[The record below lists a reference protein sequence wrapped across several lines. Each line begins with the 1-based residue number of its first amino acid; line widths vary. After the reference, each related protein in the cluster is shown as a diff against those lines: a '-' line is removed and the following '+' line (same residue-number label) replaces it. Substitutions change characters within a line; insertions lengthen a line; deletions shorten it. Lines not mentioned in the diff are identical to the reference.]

1 MTECRPVW
9 AAAPADVHF
18 HTTQSEMKKR
28 KVKKKKISTVHPILC
43 RGKSS
48 KGKKKLKGADY
59 CFQYFYF
66 SFLPSSFSA
75 RERERSLKVIW
86 LRVVVHPPSPPTIE
100 KRGTNSKGAY
110 PQRRRDRTQQLEK
123 HKIVSGFFSIPV
135 FVSSKEKKKK
145 CDCQPHKSNSQ
156 KQQQPSPFI
165 LLLRFTPFQVVNE
178 LEETGM
184 CFFSFLKGD
193 ASAAAATPDKCAVE
207 RRVYSFG
214 VGIKFYKHDS
224 KNKIYYFISFSFF
237 FLNGCSFTVYY

>member
-100 KRGTNSKGAY
+100 KRGTNSKGGIS
-110 PQRRRDRTQQLEK
+110 PKKTQTAHSNLK
-123 HKIVSGFFSIPV
+123 NIKLFRGFSLFL
-135 FVSSKEKKKK
+135 FLCHLKKKK
-145 CDCQPHKSNSQ
+145 KSATV
-156 KQQQPSPFI
+156 SPTSPTARSSSSHH
-165 LLLRFTPFQVVNE
+165 L
-178 LEETGM
+178 
-184 CFFSFLKGD
+184 
-193 ASAAAATPDKCAVE
+193 
-207 RRVYSFG
+207 
-214 VGIKFYKHDS
+214 
-224 KNKIYYFISFSFF
+224 SFF
-237 FLNGCSFTVYY
+237 YCGLRRFKSLTNWKRPECVFFLF